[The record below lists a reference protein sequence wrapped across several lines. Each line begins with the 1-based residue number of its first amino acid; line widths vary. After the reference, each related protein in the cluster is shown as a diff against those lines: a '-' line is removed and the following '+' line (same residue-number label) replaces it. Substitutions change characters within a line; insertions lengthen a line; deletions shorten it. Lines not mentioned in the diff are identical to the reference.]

1 MLIHPSASRLLAASQ
16 ALSRPR
22 QRHREGSLT
31 LLKDATLLRGRAH
44 EACGRAR
51 CSFAL
56 WLAGAMHG
64 PVLWISAPQ
73 ESTHLNPDGIFEFAD
88 PARVLWV
95 TPSRQDDILWV
106 MEEAL
111 RCGGAPLVVAELS
124 SSPAI
129 TPVRRLHLAAAAGA
143 TAAPDGLPPLGLLL
157 TPGDGG
163 AQGIESRWSMQPA
176 HHAGRRRWQL
186 ERLRARAQ
194 PPRRWQITQPAPRR
208 HLIEVAADNSAQQ
221 IANAATSNGSVA
233 LPRLQDAPAAPLHP

>member
-1 MLIHPSASRLLAASQ
+1 MSIHPSASRLLAASQ
-16 ALSRPR
+16 ALSAPPH
-22 QRHREGSLT
+22 RHRQASLP
-31 LLKDATLLRGRAH
+31 LLKTASLLRGRAH

-56 WLAGAMHG
+56 WIAGAIQG
-64 PVLWISAPQ
+64 PVVWISTPQ
-73 ESTHLNPDGIFEFAD
+73 EHAHLNPDGIFDFAD
-88 PARVLWV
+88 PARFLWI

-111 RCGGAPLVVAELS
+111 RCGGASLVVAELTTP
-124 SSPAI
+124 PAI
-129 TPVRRLHLAAAAGA
+129 TPVRRLHLAAAAAA

-176 HHAGRRRWQL
+176 HQGRHRCWQL

-194 PPRRWQITQPAPRR
+194 PPRRWHITQPAPRAP
-208 HLIEVAADNSAQQ
+208 LIETAVDGMSQVTAHAAPPNW
-221 IANAATSNGSVA
+221 VVRPPH
-233 LPRLQDAPAAPLHP
+233 LRDAPAAPLQP

>member
-1 MLIHPSASRLLAASQ
+1 MSIHPSASRLLAASQ
-16 ALSRPR
+16 ALSLPR
-22 QRHREGSLT
+22 QTHRAGRLA
-31 LLKDATLLRGRAH
+31 LLKDAALLRGRAH

-64 PVLWISAPQ
+64 PVVWVSAPQ
-73 ESTHLNPDGIFEFAD
+73 ENTHLNPDGISDFAD
-88 PARVLWV
+88 PARFLWI

-124 SSPAI
+124 SPPAI

-163 AQGIESRWSMQPA
+163 GQGIESRWSMQPA
-176 HHAGRRRWQL
+176 HQERHRCWQL

-194 PPRRWQITQPAPRR
+194 PPRQWKVTQPAPRAPLVEATADGDSQLMA
-208 HLIEVAADNSAQQ
+208 HAAA
-221 IANAATSNGSVA
+221 SNRAVA
-233 LPRLQDAPAAPLHP
+233 LPRLRDPSAAPLHP